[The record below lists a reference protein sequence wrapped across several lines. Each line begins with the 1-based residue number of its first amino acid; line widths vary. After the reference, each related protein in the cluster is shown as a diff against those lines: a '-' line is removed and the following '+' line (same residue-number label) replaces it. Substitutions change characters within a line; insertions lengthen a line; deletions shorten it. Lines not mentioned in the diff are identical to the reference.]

1 LLPNLLEPTWPRQAL
16 HCMHD
21 SNADRESSDELLRLL
36 LDSALE
42 HAVFLLDRDGRVTWW
57 SKGAERVFAMT
68 RAEAVG
74 RSIAQIFTPVD
85 QRSGIAELER
95 AIAGADAISEDDRW
109 HVRANGARFWASGAL
124 IALRGPQGD
133 VLGFGKI
140 LRDRT
145 DVKEQIVALQSQ
157 LEEAQQSD
165 STKDRV
171 IAKVA
176 HELRNLFA
184 GLNSGLAV
192 MRSHAGD
199 MQRQQ
204 QVAALMQQQLQVVRS
219 LTEDLLD
226 AQRFRA
232 GKGSLTVQSTVL
244 QQILSDAV
252 EHLRSRAEAKSQQL
266 QLLAPTAPIVVLAD
280 SARLFQIFTNL
291 LENAVKYTPPQ
302 GRIWMKATFDDYDA
316 VVHVEDTGKGIAPE
330 MLPRIFDMFTQA
342 DTGVSGGG
350 LGIGLALVRELVRL
364 HGGSV
369 QAVSLGL
376 GMGSEFT
383 VRLPLH
389 NPQQPSTPE
398 VV

>member
-1 LLPNLLEPTWPRQAL
+1 MTSGSMS
-16 HCMHD
+16 MHD
-21 SNADRESSDELLRLL
+21 SKNNAPERTDELVRLL

-42 HAVFLLDRDGRVTWW
+42 HAVFLLDRDGRVIWW
-57 SKGAERVFAMT
+57 SKGAERVFAVSCEQAIGMPV
-68 RAEAVG
+68 E
-74 RSIAQIFTPVD
+74 QIFTQVD
-85 QRSGIAELER
+85 QRSGIADLER

-124 IALRGPQGD
+124 ITLRGADGE

-157 LEEAQQSD
+157 LEETRQSD
-165 STKDRV
+165 ITKDRV

-176 HELRNLFA
+176 HELRNLLA
-184 GLNSGLAV
+184 GLNSGLQV

-199 MQRQQ
+199 EQRQQ
-204 QVAALMQQQLQVVRS
+204 QILALMRQQLQVVRS

-232 GKGSLTVQSTVL
+232 GKGALTIQPTVVQSV
-244 QQILSDAV
+244 LSDAV
-252 EHLRSRAEAKSQQL
+252 EHLRPRAEAKSQLL
-266 QLLAPTAPIVVLAD
+266 QLLAPAAPIVVLAD

-291 LENAVKYTPPQ
+291 VENAVKYTPPQ
-302 GRIWMKATFDDYDA
+302 GRIWVKATFDDRDA
-316 VVHVEDTGKGIAPE
+316 IVHVEDTGKGIAPE

-342 DTGVSGGG
+342 DTEGSAGG
-350 LGIGLALVRELVRL
+350 LGIGLALVHELVRL

-383 VRLPLH
+383 ARLPLQH
-389 NPQQPSTPE
+389 PQQPSTPE
-398 VV
+398 AEVSEPQSS